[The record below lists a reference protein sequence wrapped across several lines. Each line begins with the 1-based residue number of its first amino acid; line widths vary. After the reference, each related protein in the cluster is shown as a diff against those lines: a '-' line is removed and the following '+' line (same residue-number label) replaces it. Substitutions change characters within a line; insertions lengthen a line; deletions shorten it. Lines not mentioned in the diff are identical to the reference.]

1 MRWSKVKVLA
11 EDLLCDSLKGRVHYQ
26 VVVHRKSHDQTGS
39 FRVTLD
45 GIEIFRASDIPYN
58 RAATIRGEELTKE
71 KALSPIAMSDLQAIL
86 ESEELRQLHAAYDDA
101 EVEVQNQ
108 GMFPGWEIKRLLFDY
123 IHIPFEEAIAH
134 KHPFVRAISL
144 FDRRFGK
151 RRLVDIDSQQENV
164 LVKKFYDIR
173 VTADSGRYVAMKD
186 ELVEKVE
193 QK

>member
-26 VVVHRKSHDQTGS
+26 AIVHRKSHDQTGS

-45 GIEIFRASDIPYN
+45 GVEVFRASDIPYN
-58 RAATIRGEELTKE
+58 AAINLRSDELRSERELKPFPWHLPWQE
-71 KALSPIAMSDLQAIL
+71 LE
-86 ESEELRQLHAAYDDA
+86 ESEDYQAYHRAHDDA
-101 EVEVQNQ
+101 EVEVENR
-108 GMFPGWEIKRLLFDY
+108 GEFPGWEIKRLLFEY

-134 KHPFVRAISL
+134 KHPFMRAISL

-151 RRLVDIDSQQENV
+151 RRLVEMDLQHENE

-173 VTADSGRYVAMKD
+173 VTADGGKHVAVKG
-186 ELVEKVE
+186 EE
-193 QK
+193 